1 MAKRVIGWWSGGVTS
16 AVACKL
22 SMALYGK
29 KNVRII
35 FIDTGNED
43 DDTYRFMKDCE
54 KWYGVDIE
62 TISAIGDKYGS
73 IQDVWIKYKGMN
85 FAHGAICSSEL
96 KREVR
101 IRWQKDAK
109 YDHQVF
115 GFDMDEPKRARA
127 MTINYPKSKPIYPLL
142 MHGMSK
148 EMCIEYLGNAGIQIP
163 NAYSLGFRN
172 NNCLKTGCVQ
182 GGIGY
187 WQKMKRDM
195 PGAFDAMAKMEHKL
209 TELKGAP
216 VTMCKNQSNKAKL
229 SGNTLLFLKSHPKY
243 PHVKTIDDVKGRE
256 PEPLFECNGFCGTND
271 LEDRSSTE
279 GEINNQLDLWEEKY

>member
-43 DDTYRFMKDCE
+43 DDTYRFMRDCE

-85 FAHGAICSSEL
+85 FAHGAICSTHL
-96 KREVR
+96 KRNVR
-101 IRWQKDAK
+101 IDWQKENDFD
-109 YDHQVF
+109 YQVF
-115 GFDMDEPKRARA
+115 GFDIDEPKRARA
-127 MTINYPKSKPIYPLL
+127 MTLNNADAKPIYPLL

-148 EMCIEYLGNAGIQIP
+148 KMCIDYLKVYGIDVP
-163 NAYSLGFRN
+163 NAYSMGFRN

-187 WQKMKRDM
+187 WVLAED
-195 PGAFDAMAKMEHKL
+195 E
-209 TELKGAP
+209 E
-216 VTMCKNQSNKAKL
+216 
-229 SGNTLLFLKSHPKY
+229 
-243 PHVKTIDDVKGRE
+243 
-256 PEPLFECNGFCGTND
+256 GFTWGV
-271 LEDRSSTE
+271 
-279 GEINNQLDLWEEKY
+279 